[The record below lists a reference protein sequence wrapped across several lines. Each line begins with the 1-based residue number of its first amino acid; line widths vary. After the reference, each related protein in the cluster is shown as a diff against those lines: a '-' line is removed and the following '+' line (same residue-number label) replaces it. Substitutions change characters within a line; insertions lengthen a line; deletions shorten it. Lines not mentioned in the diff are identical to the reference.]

1 MRSYL
6 AALSLTLGSL
16 ALGWTFVSLGFR
28 LGWLFGG
35 MIGSAIFSSYIRP
48 RIRIS
53 LPLSFNHIR
62 KVGQAVLGVGIGSM
76 LHVIEILQLHWLLID
91 VLVMVVISLTLSF
104 SFGWLYFIIS
114 KKVSLKTAIFA
125 TLPGGAGIMG
135 SVAKEHGADSLIVTL
150 LQSFRIVFVVVMA
163 SLLVSHVGSGM
174 PHRTVGGFS
183 VLFLSTL
190 QSIGITVVLAAGGA
204 WMAQRLRITTGTLLG
219 PLLLTVLFV
228 NTAGIFIPFGVPRIL
243 SVTAQMFLGIALGN
257 GLGAIFNIER
267 MKQLA
272 IGIVIMVCTVASN
285 ALVVLYLLTVPKL
298 SWESAVLSAAPGGA
312 VEMIVLAQSLNLSL
326 EIIVT
331 AQITRQ
337 ILINVM
343 VPLWVLLANKS
354 ENFILAKRKRRSFAQ
369 EESTILDTR
378 N

>member
-1 MRSYL
+1 M
-6 AALSLTLGSL
+6 LGSL

-35 MIGSAIFSSYIRP
+35 MIGSAMFSSYISP
-48 RIRIS
+48 RIKIS
-53 LPLSFNHIR
+53 LPPSFKHIR

-76 LHVIEILQLHWLLID
+76 LHVIEIIQLHWLLMD

-114 KKVSLKTAIFA
+114 KNVSLKTAIFA

-135 SVAKEHGADSLIVTL
+135 SVAKEHGADAVIVTL
-150 LQSFRIVFVVVMA
+150 LQSIRIVFVVIIA
-163 SLLVSHVGSGM
+163 SLLISHSGSVM
-174 PHRTVGGFS
+174 PHRTGGGLP

-190 QSIGITVVLAAGGA
+190 RSFGITAVLAVGGV
-204 WMAQRLRITTGTLLG
+204 WIAQRLRISSGTLVG
-219 PLLLTVLFV
+219 PLLLTILFV
-228 NTAGIFIPFGVPRIL
+228 NTAGLFIPFGVPKVL

-257 GLGAIFNIER
+257 GLGGVFNMER

-272 IGIVIMVCTVASN
+272 IGIAIMVCTIASN
-285 ALVVLYLLTVPKL
+285 VLVVLYLLAVPKL

-312 VEMIVLAQSLNLSL
+312 VEMIVMAQSLNLSL

-331 AQITRQ
+331 AQIIRQ

-354 ENFILAKRKRRSFAQ
+354 ENFILAKRKRKRRWLRS
-369 EESTILDTR
+369 
-378 N
+378 

>member
-1 MRSYL
+1 M
-6 AALSLTLGSL
+6 
-16 ALGWTFVSLGFR
+16 
-28 LGWLFGG
+28 
-35 MIGSAIFSSYIRP
+35 FSSYVIP
-48 RIRIS
+48 RIKIS

-91 VLVMVVISLTLSF
+91 VLVMVVISVTLSL

-135 SVAKEHGADSLIVTL
+135 SVAKEHGADALIVTL
-150 LQSFRIVFVVVMA
+150 LQSIRIVFVVFMA
-163 SLLVSHVGSGM
+163 SFLVSHGGSEM
-174 PHRTVGGFS
+174 PHRTVGGLP
-183 VLFLSTL
+183 VLFLGTVWSF
-190 QSIGITVVLAAGGA
+190 GITAVLAGGGV
-204 WMAQRLRITTGTLLG
+204 WMAKRLRITSGTLVG
-219 PLLLTVLFV
+219 PLLLTILFV
-228 NTAGIFIPFGVPRIL
+228 NTAGIFIPFGVPRVL
-243 SVTAQMFLGIALGN
+243 SVTAQMFLGIALGY
-257 GLGAIFNIER
+257 GLGAIFKIER
-267 MKQLA
+267 MKELA
-272 IGIVIMVCTVASN
+272 IGTVIMVCTIASN
-285 ALVVLYLLTVPKL
+285 ALVVLYLLIVPKL

-312 VEMIVLAQSLNLSL
+312 VEMIVLAQSMNLSL

-331 AQITRQ
+331 AQIIRQ

-354 ENFILAKRKRRSFAQ
+354 ENFILAKKKRKSGFAH